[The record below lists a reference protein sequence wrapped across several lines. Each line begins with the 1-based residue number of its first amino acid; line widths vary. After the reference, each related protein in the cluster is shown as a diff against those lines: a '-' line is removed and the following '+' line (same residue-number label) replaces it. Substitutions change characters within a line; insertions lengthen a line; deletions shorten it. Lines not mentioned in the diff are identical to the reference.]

1 LRYDLLQIVV
11 DLSIAPFE
19 SVAAQLRHF
28 VVFRRRLRYYN
39 TIALFYWGEHMKSIN
54 ETGQLISVVI
64 PSRNRAAMLHEAV
77 KSVIAQTHRQTEI
90 IIVLTAADAATKR
103 MAYALQAAY
112 AVRIIETAPLNLAA
126 TRNAGLAIANGA
138 WVSFLDDE
146 DLWEKQKLERQLE
159 TAHEACADMVTTNW
173 RRFDTAD
180 NFEPWQP
187 SGSHPWPVDLSLPEA
202 LMIDNYASVGSLVR
216 TDVLRKLGGFD
227 EKLRACEDWDM
238 WRRVSHR
245 HRIEYLDEHL
255 LRIRVQNGN
264 MSRSPWLMYRWS
276 VRHLLKM
283 QRDTPPH
290 LRHMLRGQAKRLA
303 LMTVNFAYLRAKQLT
318 YRRLQRA
325 WFALK
330 ALIPGQ

>member
-1 LRYDLLQIVV
+1 
-11 DLSIAPFE
+11 
-19 SVAAQLRHF
+19 
-28 VVFRRRLRYYN
+28 VVFRRRLGYYN

-159 TAHEACADMVTTNW
+159 TAHEARADMVTTNW
-173 RRFDTAD
+173 NRGNR
-180 NFEPWQP
+180 
-187 SGSHPWPVDLSLPEA
+187 
-202 LMIDNYASVGSLVR
+202 LV
-216 TDVLRKLGGFD
+216 
-227 EKLRACEDWDM
+227 
-238 WRRVSHR
+238 H
-245 HRIEYLDEHL
+245 
-255 LRIRVQNGN
+255 
-264 MSRSPWLMYRWS
+264 
-276 VRHLLKM
+276 
-283 QRDTPPH
+283 
-290 LRHMLRGQAKRLA
+290 
-303 LMTVNFAYLRAKQLT
+303 
-318 YRRLQRA
+318 
-325 WFALK
+325 
-330 ALIPGQ
+330 IPGQST